1 MDQIREMTAWFD
13 GQPRPFR
20 LVVIAAVVVVAVALS
35 IKWGRWNGRRK
46 LEHWAKAEGLKL
58 VEFRGEP
65 FWRGPR
71 AWRRQDYHDDYEV
84 VVIDRYGIRREGHVM
99 FTGPWHGF
107 GPEDVEV
114 QWEET

>member
-1 MDQIREMTAWFD
+1 MDQLHQISAWLD

-20 LVVIAAVVVVAVALS
+20 LAVIAGAVSVAVVVSMIWA
-35 IKWGRWNGRRK
+35 RWYGRRK
-46 LEHWAKAEGLKL
+46 LEHWAKAEGLQL

-71 AWRRQDYHDDYEV
+71 AWRRNDNHDDYEV
-84 VVIDRYGIRREGHVM
+84 VVIDRYGVRREGHVM
-99 FTGPWHGF
+99 FSRPWHGF
-107 GPEDVEV
+107 GPEDVDV